1 MLKELKNYENL
12 GTPLYFWEL
21 FHALKKDDIWTEKD
35 ISSYFF
41 NKIIDERSIF
51 DGCLPLLKL
60 SKIISID
67 EDTNEINIDFQFK
80 HILHSEELCKQKLLE
95 GFLNAFH
102 KDETFYEIFSP
113 ENSSHDIVYKAIQ
126 IDYSAF
132 GLKYANIRKLL
143 IDFDFLKSHPDF
155 PQKKL
160 IINSKWKKFFDKN
173 FAPEI
178 RKRKIGIEELRK
190 NLEQQQIS
198 GEEAEKFVL
207 SFEKKR
213 LNQKEGIEW
222 IAPYDSGAGYD
233 ILSFNNVDSEKNDR
247 FIEVKSYSGVPYFY
261 WSRNEVKVS
270 KEKQENYF
278 LYLFNRETKE
288 ILLLQNPYEL
298 VLNNPQ
304 WIKEVNQYYITFTRS
319 SASETTASSYKIPY
333 S

>member
-1 MLKELKNYENL
+1 MIMLKELKKYENL

-60 SKIISID
+60 SKIISVD
-67 EDTNEINIDFQFK
+67 EESREINIDFQFK
-80 HILHSEELCKQKLLE
+80 YIFHSEELCKQKLLE

-102 KDETFYEIFSP
+102 KDEIFYEIFSS
-113 ENSSHDIVYKAIQ
+113 ENSSHDIVHKAIQ

-143 IDFDFLKSHPDF
+143 IDFDFLRPHPDF

-178 RKRKIGIEELRK
+178 RKRKIGIDELKK
-190 NLEQQQIS
+190 NLEQKQIN
-198 GEEAEKFVL
+198 GEEAEKFVMN
-207 SFEKKR
+207 FEKNR
-213 LNQKEGIEW
+213 LEEKEGIEW

-233 ILSFNNVDSEKNDR
+233 ILSFNDINSEKNDR
-247 FIEVKSYSGVPYFY
+247 FIEVKSYTGNNPYFY
-261 WSRNEVKVS
+261 WSQNEVSTAK
-270 KEKQENYF
+270 KKQKNYY
-278 LYLFNRETKE
+278 LYLVNREDINNKDYNPIIISNPVKN
-288 ILLLQNPYEL
+288 ILKND
-298 VLNNPQ
+298 NWN
-304 WIKEVNQYYITFTRS
+304 KKVNVYYIT
-319 SASETTASSYKIPY
+319 EHK
-333 S
+333 

>member
-1 MLKELKNYENL
+1 MLKELKKYENL

-51 DGCLPLLKL
+51 DGCIPLLKL
-60 SKIISID
+60 SKIISVD
-67 EDTNEINIDFQFK
+67 EESKEIGIDFQFK
-80 HILHSEELCKQKLLE
+80 YIFHTEELCKQKLLE

-102 KDETFYEIFSP
+102 KDEIFYEIFSS

-143 IDFDFLKSHPDF
+143 IDFDFLRPHPDF

-160 IINSKWKKFFDKN
+160 IINSKWTKFFDKN

-178 RKRKIGIEELRK
+178 RKREIGIDELKR
-190 NLEQQQIS
+190 NLEQQQIN

-207 SFEKKR
+207 NFEKNR
-213 LNQKEGIEW
+213 LKEKEGIEW

-233 ILSFNNVDSEKNDR
+233 ILSFNNKDSKENNR
-247 FIEVKSYSGVPYFY
+247 FIEVKSYTGNNPYFY
-261 WSRNEVKVS
+261 WSQNEVSTAK
-270 KEKQENYF
+270 KKQRNYY
-278 LYLFNRETKE
+278 LYLVNREDINNKDYNPIMISNPIKN
-288 ILLLQNPYEL
+288 ILKND
-298 VLNNPQ
+298 NWN
-304 WIKEVNQYYITFTRS
+304 KEVNVYYIT
-319 SASETTASSYKIPY
+319 KQK
-333 S
+333 